1 MNNVISYSKPKSERS
16 REGIK
21 CDLPLSKLR
30 NRFVKVVFGVDSLEV
45 DDVLA
50 GINRPF
56 VNRIIEIYLRLDHL
70 RDDLLQFTRRAALA
84 PVRWRHKGVA
94 LGKDRQVELP
104 LSVLVHKTV
113 HGIIGR

>member
-1 MNNVISYSKPKSERS
+1 MNNVISHPKSESERS
-16 REGIK
+16 CEGIK
-21 CDLPLSKLR
+21 GELPLSKLR
-30 NRFVKVVFGVDSLEV
+30 DRFVKVVFGVDALEV

-84 PVRWRHKGVA
+84 PVRWRHKGVTF
-94 LGKDRQVELP
+94 GQDRQIELP
-104 LSVLVHKTV
+104 LRIRV
-113 HGIIGR
+113 